1 MNTPKP
7 SDQVP
12 TLDDVINS
20 VLTQLKEDLSP
31 AEEGY
36 TIATDNLV
44 KLYAIKNSKFE
55 NRMSKD
61 AILAVVG
68 NLAGIV
74 MILGYE
80 RVHVVTSKALG
91 FVMKTKA

>member
-7 SDQVP
+7 SDEP
-12 TLDDVINS
+12 KTL
-20 VLTQLKEDLSP
+20 QDLIDMAVSQTMEMSP
-31 AEEGY
+31 AEDGF
-36 TIATDNLV
+36 TTAVDNLV
-44 KLYAIKNSKFE
+44 KLYAIKNAKFE

-61 AILAVVG
+61 AVLAVVG

-80 RVHVVTSKALG
+80 RAHIVTSKALG